1 MKRKD
6 DRNQAILEYCDN
18 PRMTLRDIGMQ
29 FGITKQRVWAIRKAY
44 QKIGGIYIRN
54 NDDDVTL
61 IGCYFSSPW
70 GPQDGRQGVSESWLV
85 RCYKSVMKVL
95 RRGE

>member
-6 DRNQAILEYCDN
+6 DRNQAILEYCAN

-44 QKIGGIYIRN
+44 QK
-54 NDDDVTL
+54 
-61 IGCYFSSPW
+61 
-70 GPQDGRQGVSESWLV
+70 PQDGRQGVSESRLV
-85 RCYKSVMKVL
+85 RCYKSVMKML

>member
-1 MKRKD
+1 MVIVNSEVNMKRKD
-6 DRNQAILEYCDN
+6 ERNQAILEYCAN
-18 PRMTLRDIGMQ
+18 PRMTLRDVGMQ

-44 QKIGGIYIRN
+44 QR
-54 NDDDVTL
+54 
-61 IGCYFSSPW
+61 
-70 GPQDGRQGVSESWLV
+70 PQDGQQGVSESWLV

>member
-1 MKRKD
+1 MVIVNSEVNMKRKD
-6 DRNQAILEYCDN
+6 DRNQAILEYCAN

-44 QKIGGIYIRN
+44 QR
-54 NDDDVTL
+54 
-61 IGCYFSSPW
+61 
-70 GPQDGRQGVSESWLV
+70 PQDGRQAVSESWLV
-85 RCYKSVMKVL
+85 RCYKSVMKML

>member
-1 MKRKD
+1 MVIVNSEVNMKRKD
-6 DRNQAILEYCDN
+6 ERNQAILEYCTN

-44 QKIGGIYIRN
+44 QR
-54 NDDDVTL
+54 
-61 IGCYFSSPW
+61 
-70 GPQDGRQGVSESWLV
+70 PQDGQQGVSESWLV